1 MLGAM
6 ALRLAMLTPFGPPA
20 ARGNAVTTSRIARG
34 LAERGFDVTLW
45 DLSAAGEAAIE
56 SEVAAYRP
64 ALIHAFHAYHTG
76 PLAARLAHRV
86 EAPLVIT
93 LTGTDANR
101 DLFDP
106 ERAPTVRRVLE
117 QAQRITVFHESVAV
131 RVGAALAGIETK
143 IAVVPQAV
151 RLPAT
156 DIFALPQRWLLP
168 PNTILFV
175 FPAGLRAVKNPAF
188 PLAPLGRLARTLPE
202 IRLLYVG
209 PVLEPSMGDALARE
223 LSTRSWARYIGE
235 VPHPQMASL
244 LSRADVVLNC
254 SISEGGMANSVLEA
268 LSLGRAVLASDID
281 GNRSLVTDGA
291 TGLLF
296 RDEDEFERRAER
308 LARDPALR
316 EQLGRAGAALVA
328 ERFPPARELDG
339 YCGAYDDVLPPGRR
353 FRDAGVTHRAPRD

>member
-1 MLGAM
+1 M
-6 ALRLAMLTPFGPPA
+6 AFRLAMLTPFGPPA
-20 ARGNAVTTSRIARG
+20 TRGNAVTTSRVAQG
-34 LAERGFDVTLW
+34 LAERGFEVTLW
-45 DLSAAGEAAIE
+45 DLSAAGEAEIE
-56 SEVAAYRP
+56 SKVAAVRP
-64 ALIHAFHAYHTG
+64 ALVHAFHAYHTG

-117 QAQRITVFHESVAV
+117 QAQRVTVFHESVAA
-131 RVGAALAGIETK
+131 RVGGALPGIETK

-156 DIFALPQRWLLP
+156 DVFVLAQRWPLP
-168 PNTILFV
+168 PHTVLFV

-188 PLAPLGRLARTLPE
+188 PLAPLGRLVRTIPE

-209 PVLEPSMGDALARE
+209 PVLEPPVGDALARQ
-223 LSTRSWARYIGE
+223 LSTRPWARHIGE
-235 VPHPQMASL
+235 VPHTQMASL

-254 SISEGGMANSVLEA
+254 SVSEGGMANSVLEA

-296 RDEDEFERRAER
+296 RDEEELERRAER

-316 EQLGRAGAALVA
+316 ERLGRAGAALVA
-328 ERFPPARELDG
+328 ERFSPARELDG

-353 FRDAGVTHRAPRD
+353 LRDAGVTHRAPGD

>member
-1 MLGAM
+1 M
-6 ALRLAMLTPFGPPA
+6 AFRLAMLTPFGPPA
-20 ARGNAVTTSRIARG
+20 ARGNAVTTSRVARG
-34 LAERGFDVTLW
+34 LSERGIEVTLW
-45 DLSAAGEAAIE
+45 DLSATGVAAIE

-101 DLFDP
+101 DLFEP
-106 ERAPTVRRVLE
+106 ERAPVVRRVLE
-117 QAQRITVFHESVAV
+117 RAQRITVFHGSLAA
-131 RVGAALAGIETK
+131 RVGATLPSIEPR
-143 IAVVPQAV
+143 IAVVPQSV

-156 DIFALPQRWLLP
+156 EVFALPQRWPTP
-168 PNTILFV
+168 PHTILFV

-188 PLAPLGRLARTLPE
+188 PLAPLGRLVRTIPE

-209 PVLEPSMGDALARE
+209 PVLEPSVGEALAQE
-223 LSTRSWARYIGE
+223 LPTRSWARHIGE
-235 VPHPQMASL
+235 VPHTQMASL

-254 SISEGGMANSVLEA
+254 STSEGGMANSVLEA
-268 LSLGRAVLASDID
+268 LSVGRAVLASDID

-296 RDEDEFERRAER
+296 RDEAEFERRAEL
-308 LARDPALR
+308 LACDPALR
-316 EQLGRAGAALVA
+316 ERLGRAGAALVA
-328 ERFPPARELDG
+328 ERFSPAREIDG
-339 YCGAYDDVLPPGRR
+339 YCDVYDDVLPPGRR
-353 FRDAGVTHRAPRD
+353 FRDAGVTRRAPGD